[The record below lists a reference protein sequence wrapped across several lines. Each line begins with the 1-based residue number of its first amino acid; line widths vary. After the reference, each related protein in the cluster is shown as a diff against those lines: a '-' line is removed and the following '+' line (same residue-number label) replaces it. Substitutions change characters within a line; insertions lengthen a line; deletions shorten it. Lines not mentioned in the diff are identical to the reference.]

1 MISYKRPSKRRRGK
15 KRSYRKKANIQ
26 AHALNYKMLT
36 APTYRFS
43 NYPRTPF
50 NMKTLQCKIDKPD
63 HFKLFKSLYAYMKTK
78 NPPLPVE
85 NDYSD
90 NSI

>member
-1 MISYKRPSKRRRGK
+1 MISYKRPSKRRQDK
-15 KRSYRKKANIQ
+15 KQSSRKKANIQ

-43 NYPRTPF
+43 NYPSTSF
-50 NMKTLQCKIDKPD
+50 NMKTLQCKIDKPERFMR
-63 HFKLFKSLYAYMKTK
+63 FKGLYAYMKSK
-78 NPPLPVE
+78 NPLPVE